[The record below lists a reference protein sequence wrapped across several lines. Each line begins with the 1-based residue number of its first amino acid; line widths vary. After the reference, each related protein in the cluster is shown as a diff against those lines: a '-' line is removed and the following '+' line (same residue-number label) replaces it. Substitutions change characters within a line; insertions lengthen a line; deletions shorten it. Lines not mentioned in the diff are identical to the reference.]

1 MAAGSLDGIWR
12 MLGWYVMASSFQDSN
27 EKLGR
32 VLEVSQHFLRK
43 GNVLN
48 RMGNW
53 SMDCDKEKLL

>member
-1 MAAGSLDGIWR
+1 
-12 MLGWYVMASSFQDSN
+12 MASSFQDSN